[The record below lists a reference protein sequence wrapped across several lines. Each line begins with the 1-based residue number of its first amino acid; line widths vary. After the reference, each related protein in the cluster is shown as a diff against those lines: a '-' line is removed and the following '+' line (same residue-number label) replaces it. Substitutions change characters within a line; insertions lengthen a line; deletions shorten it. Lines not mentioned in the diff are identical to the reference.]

1 MNVVTYGYLVLDTLL
16 TLLILLPRTLAVD
29 VAPAQGEGLGL
40 GRQLGFGLGLG
51 FLRLAAVRARFSV
64 RVRAVGAALLVN
76 DRPRVHKPNLLRH
89 VRALVP
95 GLFGVLRV
103 LACGSHHLSHRRH
116 RIAWRRMVRVR
127 VSNASQ
133 LWACAGVDGL
143 HGVWKGWWEY
153 GRRVV

>member
-1 MNVVTYGYLVLDTLL
+1 MAT
-16 TLLILLPRTLAVD
+16 
-29 VAPAQGEGLGL
+29 
-40 GRQLGFGLGLG
+40 
-51 FLRLAAVRARFSV
+51 VRARVSV

-127 VSNASQ
+127 VSTET
-133 LWACAGVDGL
+133 D
-143 HGVWKGWWEY
+143 
-153 GRRVV
+153 RRKITYLPHPAHSHEPVPGTVALIATLLDRCGDWSVRWIATATE